1 MNTEGLTEDQG
12 KVSTE
17 AIPTITRHAK
27 TDKVGQGTLHAN
39 GGMTVIVGT
48 KAAGPIGDE
57 PRNGESTAVNTP
69 RRLSADWHNFVTMK
83 HTMKH

>member
-1 MNTEGLTEDQG
+1 MEDKG
-12 KVSTE
+12 KASTE
-17 AIPTITRHAK
+17 AIPNNKTITRHVK

-39 GGMTVIVGT
+39 GGMKPNEGT
-48 KAAGPIGDE
+48 MAAVLTGDE
-57 PRNGESTAVNTP
+57 PSNGVRPAVNTP